1 MSNKM
6 EMQRP
11 STIELKKEL
20 KKFFIAYGRQK

>member
-11 STIELKKEL
+11 STIEKKEL
-20 KKFFIAYGRQK
+20 KKFFIAYRRQK